1 MDNYLARSMPHL
13 LAYEAQ
19 GLLLFLLD
27 RALEGDKI
35 IATFGKL
42 SKNLNNC
49 IHLPIRLRRGR
60 ELFSGTEAAEK
71 WALLLRYAER

>member
-49 IHLPIRLRRGR
+49 IHLPIRLRGR
-60 ELFSGTEAAEK
+60 ELERRQRH
-71 WALLLRYAER
+71 LLSSLTTSPE